1 MTCIL
6 RCRLQRLG
14 CRNVIGLR
22 FSVAG
27 PFVNSVNG
35 AIKTDTISSLD
46 RSRLLGGALGK
57 CSASSHV
64 DRCPLIDRKAVGVRQ
79 KQAISLARPSGE

>member
-14 CRNVIGLR
+14 CRYVNGLR
-22 FSVAG
+22 LSVAG

-35 AIKTDTISSLD
+35 ANRADAISSLD
-46 RSRLLGGALGK
+46 QNRLLGGALGK

-79 KQAISLARPSGE
+79 